1 LGISSGDSALSV
13 NLLGHLVQADVVKIG
28 RILVFTVFVG
38 NLGLLSH
45 IFPVTLAH
53 ATASIS
59 LLVLGLVLF
68 TIDWRNNRK
77 QRLALA
83 IIGEFIEND
92 ATPSF
97 VVSNDSEINSS
108 HLNL

>member
-1 LGISSGDSALSV
+1 MGQ
-13 NLLGHLVQADVVKIG
+13 LVQADVAKIG
-28 RILVFTVFVG
+28 RILVSTVFVG

-53 ATASIS
+53 ATASIF

-68 TIDWRNNRK
+68 TIDWQKNRK

-83 IIGEFIEND
+83 IIDEFIEND

>member
-1 LGISSGDSALSV
+1 
-13 NLLGHLVQADVVKIG
+13 LGHLVQADVVKIG
-28 RILVFTVFVG
+28 RFLVSTVFVG
-38 NLGLLSH
+38 SLGLLSH
-45 IFPVTLAH
+45 IFLVTLAH

-68 TIDWRNNRK
+68 TIDWRKNRK

-83 IIGEFIEND
+83 IIDEFIEND

>member
-1 LGISSGDSALSV
+1 
-13 NLLGHLVQADVVKIG
+13 
-28 RILVFTVFVG
+28 
-38 NLGLLSH
+38 
-45 IFPVTLAH
+45 
-53 ATASIS
+53 

-68 TIDWRNNRK
+68 TIDWRKNRK

-83 IIGEFIEND
+83 IIDEFIEND